1 MITMN
6 LIIDI
11 GNTQTK
17 YALFKKNVMIEFR
30 TSYDNDLDLI
40 SSWREK
46 YPETDSVIVS
56 SVQLKPESF
65 LDSLKMMFARLIY
78 FDQNT
83 PTPLK
88 NLYESKATLG
98 YDRLAACVGAYV
110 LYPNSN
116 LLVIDAGTAIT
127 FDFVDAKN
135 QYLGGAISPGLSMR
149 FKALNEFT
157 KKLPLLEKSDSCQ
170 LIGKNTSQAIISGVQ
185 NGLLF
190 EMDTYINQIKEKHDN
205 AKFFLTGG
213 DADFLSGKLQNRIE
227 TNKQLLLMGLNSILN
242 YNCS

>member
-1 MITMN
+1 MN

-17 YALFKKNVMIEFR
+17 YALFKKNVMIEFC
-30 TSYDNDLDLI
+30 TSQAHDLVLI
-40 SSWREK
+40 GSWREK
-46 YPETDSVIVS
+46 YSEIDSVIVS
-56 SVQLKPESF
+56 SVQVKPDNF
-65 LDSLKMMFARLIY
+65 LDSLYAMFGRLIF

-83 PTPLK
+83 LIPLE

-98 YDRLAACVGAYV
+98 YDRLAACVGANA
-110 LYPNSN
+110 LYQNSN
-116 LLVIDAGTAIT
+116 ILVIDAGTAIT
-127 FDFVDAKN
+127 FDFVNAKN
-135 QYLGGAISPGLSMR
+135 QYRGGTISPGLGMR

-157 KKLPLLEKSDSCQ
+157 KKLPLLEKSDSCP

-185 NGLLF
+185 NGLVF
-190 EMDTYINQIKEKHDN
+190 EIDAYINQIKEQHAD

-213 DADFLSGKLQNRIE
+213 DADFLFGKLQNNVEI
-227 TNKQLLLMGLNSILN
+227 NKHLLLLGLNRILN

>member
-1 MITMN
+1 MN

-17 YALFKKNVMIEFR
+17 YALFKKNVMLEFC
-30 TSYDNDLDLI
+30 TSQANDFDLI
-40 SSWREK
+40 SLWREK
-46 YPETDSVIVS
+46 YPAIDSVIVS
-56 SVQLKPESF
+56 SVQVKPDAF
-65 LDSLKMMFARLIY
+65 LDSLNSMFGRLIF

-83 PTPLK
+83 LTPLE

-98 YDRLAACVGAYV
+98 YDRLAACVGANTF
-110 LYPNSN
+110 YPNSN
-116 LLVIDAGTAIT
+116 ILVIDAGTAIT
-127 FDFVDAKN
+127 FDFVNVKN
-135 QYLGGAISPGLSMR
+135 QYLGGTISPGLSMR
-149 FKALNEFT
+149 FRALNEFT

-185 NGLLF
+185 NGLFF
-190 EMDTYINQIKEKHDN
+190 EIDTYINQIKEQHTD

-213 DADFLSGKLQNRIE
+213 DADFLCGRLKNHIE
-227 TNKQLLLMGLNSILN
+227 MNKQLLLLGLNSILN